1 MSAETA
7 KVQAMVEPIGA
18 KAVTTQ
24 DRLVVPVAAS
34 AQTAKAAA
42 QPSEAAAKQLELSA
56 LAFDFGK
63 QAPVESKRVEHV
75 RDGSYP
81 LFPETIAD
89 RMLALKLYWSPKK

>member
-1 MSAETA
+1 M
-7 KVQAMVEPIGA
+7 QAMVEPIGA

-63 QAPVESKRVEHV
+63 QAPVESKRVEQVRQAV